1 MEAEIISELAGNV
14 AALIVSAVSLPTATG
29 IAVIGLFRSIG
40 KLWGSGV
47 ERRRDRKAGLEAQE
61 QNHILQG
68 ENDDTTIN

>member
-29 IAVIGLFRSIG
+29 IAVIGLFKSIG

-47 ERRRDRKAGLEAQE
+47 ERRRNKKQGMSGHELNYIEEAS
-61 QNHILQG
+61 
-68 ENDDTTIN
+68 NDDTNN